1 MFASPGERG
10 GGLRRT
16 SRLRRG
22 VLVVLSLTVLPMTCL
37 AQQAADFKGRVFDA
51 TTRTGIENL
60 EVKLSPPRDSK
71 AAIRLTQTDRNGT
84 FFVPRLTPGRYLLE
98 VSQGMYLL
106 YRMEVDTARQSQIEI
121 PLTRKK

>member
-1 MFASPGERG
+1 MRASPGEGG

-16 SRLRRG
+16 SRLRAG
-22 VLVVLSLTVLPMTCL
+22 VLVASLTVLPVTCL

-60 EVKLSPPRDSK
+60 EVKLSPPRQSR
-71 AAIRLTQTDRNGT
+71 AAIHLTRTDRNGA
-84 FFVPRLTPGRYLLE
+84 FLVPRLAPGRYLLE

-106 YRMEVDTARQSQIEI
+106 YRMEVDTTRQSQIEI
-121 PLTRKK
+121 PLTRNK

>member
-1 MFASPGERG
+1 MRASARERG
-10 GGLRRT
+10 GRLRRT

-22 VLVVLSLTVLPMTCL
+22 VLVASLTVLPVTCL

-71 AAIRLTQTDRNGT
+71 AAIRLTQTDRNGA
-84 FFVPRLTPGRYLLE
+84 FLVPKLTPGRYLLA

-106 YRMEVDTARQSQIEI
+106 YRMEVDTARQSEIEI